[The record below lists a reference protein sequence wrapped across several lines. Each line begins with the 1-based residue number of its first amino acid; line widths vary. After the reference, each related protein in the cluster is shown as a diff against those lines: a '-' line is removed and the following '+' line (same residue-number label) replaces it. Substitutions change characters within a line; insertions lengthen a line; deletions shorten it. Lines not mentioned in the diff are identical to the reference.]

1 MTEEFLHY
9 IWKCSLF
16 EKNNLIA
23 DTGDNIEILKL
34 GEHNTNAGP
43 DFLNVSVKIGSTKW
57 VGNLEIHLNSSD
69 WNKHNHMNNKAYD
82 NVILH
87 VVLNNDQIIKRTNG
101 EIIPTIELKFDK
113 YLYDNYSRLISNEQW
128 IACQNEI
135 NKVDEFFIDYWLNV
149 LLADRLE
156 LKAKS
161 IYKTLKATRNNWEE
175 TFYIHLAK
183 NFGFNL
189 NSVPFEML
197 AKSLPVKYLSKHKNN
212 LFQIEALLFGQ
223 AGFLSENIL
232 FDNYYE
238 KLSKEYTYL
247 RTKFQLKSLDK
258 HIWKFLRLRPGNFPT
273 VRLAQF
279 AALIYN
285 SSGLFS
291 KIIECKS
298 VEQLH
303 KYFSITASEYWNNH
317 FLFGK
322 ESKEKVKKLGESAFY
337 IIFINTIVPFL
348 FIYGKSNGK
357 EDLKERAVDFL
368 TKIPAEQNSI
378 IKKWGELGINAKNA
392 FYSQALLQLKNEYC
406 NKKNCLNCQIG
417 NKIITSAT

>member
-247 RTKFQLKSLDK
+247 RT
-258 HIWKFLRLRPGNFPT
+258 
-273 VRLAQF
+273 
-279 AALIYN
+279 
-285 SSGLFS
+285 
-291 KIIECKS
+291 
-298 VEQLH
+298 
-303 KYFSITASEYWNNH
+303 
-317 FLFGK
+317 
-322 ESKEKVKKLGESAFY
+322 
-337 IIFINTIVPFL
+337 
-348 FIYGKSNGK
+348 
-357 EDLKERAVDFL
+357 
-368 TKIPAEQNSI
+368 
-378 IKKWGELGINAKNA
+378 
-392 FYSQALLQLKNEYC
+392 
-406 NKKNCLNCQIG
+406 
-417 NKIITSAT
+417 